1 MKNAIVLFWL
11 LHLLLIHSAIAQEF
25 QNLDFEFGQYNNQPV
40 KWATEGSNGH
50 VNLDS
55 IILKTGKKSLH
66 VNVKNGEIYVYLIL
80 SPHLIAGKTVAVTA
94 DLKRSAGDSVKGN
107 LLLFNP
113 SESPV
118 LSNDIPNNN
127 NWNTMTH
134 QAVFPKQYDSDRM
147 LLGFSI
153 QGSGNIWIDNVNI
166 KIDGANYGDGKPDFR
181 EPTNAE
187 ITSLNKTVIPISI
200 NQSSEDEKE
209 LKPLNK
215 LIGNAKIVGLGENSH
230 GSSSIFKV
238 KLRLVKYLVKN
249 LGFTLFA
256 LEAPA
261 VECDLIN
268 RYVLYGKGT
277 KREVIKNL
285 VYKVWQNEDIL
296 NIIEWI
302 KTYNETAKIK
312 VEFRGVDCQNS
323 ISALNYLLEVKKG
336 NPLHNAEVKKL
347 KQLFDYSLKEKK
359 GWEVVYQQLNKVDSI
374 YEIEKTS
381 DKIKRYLLIFRQGLT
396 FHSESTDYKLRD
408 QYMADNVDW
417 LIKHGRSSEK
427 IIVSADNQ
435 HINKSSA
442 VQGGYLNQM
451 YGKDYVNI
459 GFTYRAGHYAADGPK
474 KVYDVHP
481 PYLGTYEYFLSRS
494 RFNNFI
500 IDLRKSDIEYLNKK
514 AGFRVLGSRPQEG
527 SQFVEVNLR
536 SLFDVLIYLDKS
548 EPTVFLVP

>member
-1 MKNAIVLFWL
+1 VKNTIILFWL
-11 LHLLLIHSAIAQEF
+11 LHLFFIHSAISQEF
-25 QNLDFEFGQYNNQPV
+25 QNLDFEFGQYNDQPV
-40 KWATEGSNGH
+40 KWATEGSNGR

-66 VNVKNGEIYVYLIL
+66 VNVKNGQIYVYLIL
-80 SPHLIAGKTVAVTA
+80 SPHLIAGKTVAFTA

-113 SESPV
+113 SQSPV

-153 QGSGNIWIDNVNI
+153 QGSGNVWIDNVNI
-166 KIDGANYGDGKPDFR
+166 KIDGVNYGDGTPDFR

-187 ITSLNKTVIPISI
+187 ITILNKTVIPVST

-268 RYVLYGKGT
+268 QYVLYGKGS
-277 KREVIKNL
+277 KREVIQNL
-285 VYKVWQNEDIL
+285 VYKGWQNEDIL
-296 NIIEWI
+296 NIVEWI
-302 KTYNETAKIK
+302 KIYNETAKIK

-323 ISALNYLLEVKKG
+323 ISALNYLLDVKKD
-336 NPLHNAEVKKL
+336 NPLHNTEVKKL

-359 GWEVVYQQLNKVDSI
+359 EWEVVYQQLYKVDSI

-417 LIKHGRSSEK
+417 LIKHGRSNEK

-451 YGKDYVNI
+451 FGKDYVNI
-459 GFTYRAGHYAADGPK
+459 GFTYRAGHYAADGPE
-474 KVYDVHP
+474 KVYEVHP
-481 PYLGTYEYFLSRS
+481 PYLGTYEYFLSKS

-500 IDLRKSDIEYLNKK
+500 IDLRKNDIDYLNKK
-514 AGFRVLGSRPQEG
+514 AGFRVIGSRPQEG
-527 SQFVEVNLR
+527 SQFVEVNLK
-536 SLFDVLIYLDKS
+536 SLFDILIYLDKS
-548 EPTVFLVP
+548 EPTVFLDP

>member
-1 MKNAIVLFWL
+1 MRR
-11 LHLLLIHSAIAQEF
+11 LLL
-25 QNLDFEFGQYNNQPV
+25 N
-40 KWATEGSNGH
+40 
-50 VNLDS
+50 
-55 IILKTGKKSLH
+55 
-66 VNVKNGEIYVYLIL
+66 
-80 SPHLIAGKTVAVTA
+80 
-94 DLKRSAGDSVKGN
+94 KR
-107 LLLFNP
+107 
-113 SESPV
+113 
-118 LSNDIPNNN
+118 
-127 NWNTMTH
+127 
-134 QAVFPKQYDSDRM
+134 
-147 LLGFSI
+147 
-153 QGSGNIWIDNVNI
+153 
-166 KIDGANYGDGKPDFR
+166 
-181 EPTNAE
+181 
-187 ITSLNKTVIPISI
+187 VIPISI

-256 LEAPA
+256 LESPA

-268 RYVLYGKGT
+268 QYVLYGKAS
-277 KREVIKNL
+277 KREVIQNL
-285 VYKVWQNEDIL
+285 VYKLWQNEDIL
-296 NIIEWI
+296 NIVEWI

-323 ISALNYLLEVKKG
+323 ISALKYLLEVKKG
-336 NPLHNAEVKKL
+336 NPLHNTEVNKL

-359 GWEVVYQQLNKVDSI
+359 RWEVVYQQLNKVDSI
-374 YEIEKTS
+374 YEIDKTA

-435 HINKSSA
+435 HINKSTS

-459 GFTYRAGHYAADGPK
+459 GFTYRAGHYAADGPE

-481 PYLGTYEYFLSRS
+481 PYLGTYEYFLSKS

-500 IDLRKSDIEYLNKK
+500 IDLRKSDIDYLNMK

-527 SQFVEVNLR
+527 SQFVEVNLK

>member
-1 MKNAIVLFWL
+1 MKNTIILFWL

-25 QNLDFEFGQYNNQPV
+25 QNLDFEFGQYNDQPV

-80 SPHLIAGKTVAVTA
+80 SPHLIAGKTVAFTA
-94 DLKRSAGDSVKGN
+94 DLKQTAGDSVKGN

-113 SESPV
+113 NQSPI

-127 NWNTMTH
+127 NWNTIAH
-134 QAVFPKQYDSDRM
+134 QALFPKQYDSDRM

-166 KIDGANYGDGKPDFR
+166 KIDGVNYGDGTPDFR

-187 ITSLNKTVIPISI
+187 ITMLDKRVIPISI

-256 LEAPA
+256 LEAPT

-268 RYVLYGKGT
+268 QYVLYGKAS
-277 KREVIKNL
+277 KREVIQNL

-296 NIIEWI
+296 NIVEWI

-323 ISALNYLLEVKKG
+323 ISALNYLLDVKKD
-336 NPLHNAEVKKL
+336 NPLHNTEVKKL
-347 KQLFDYSLKEKK
+347 KELFDYSLKEKK
-359 GWEVVYQQLNKVDSI
+359 RWEVVYQQLNKVDSI
-374 YEIEKTS
+374 YEIEEKTS

-417 LIKHGRSSEK
+417 LIKHGRPSEK

-451 YGKDYVNI
+451 YGKDYINI
-459 GFTYRAGHYAADGPK
+459 GFTYRTGHYAADGPK
-474 KVYDVHP
+474 KMYEVHP
-481 PYLGTYEYFLSRS
+481 PYLGTYEYFLSKS

-500 IDLRKSDIEYLNKK
+500 IDLRKSDIDYLNKK
-514 AGFRVLGSRPQEG
+514 AGFRVLGSRPQEA
-527 SQFVEVNLR
+527 SQFVEVNLK
-536 SLFDVLIYLDKS
+536 SLFDILIYLDKS
-548 EPTVFLVP
+548 EPTEQL

>member
-1 MKNAIVLFWL
+1 
-11 LHLLLIHSAIAQEF
+11 
-25 QNLDFEFGQYNNQPV
+25 
-40 KWATEGSNGH
+40 
-50 VNLDS
+50 
-55 IILKTGKKSLH
+55 
-66 VNVKNGEIYVYLIL
+66 
-80 SPHLIAGKTVAVTA
+80 
-94 DLKRSAGDSVKGN
+94 
-107 LLLFNP
+107 
-113 SESPV
+113 
-118 LSNDIPNNN
+118 
-127 NWNTMTH
+127 MTH

-166 KIDGANYGDGKPDFR
+166 KIDGVNYGDGTPDFR
-181 EPTNAE
+181 EPTNSE
-187 ITSLNKTVIPISI
+187 ITILNKRVIPISI

-209 LKPLNK
+209 LKSLNK

-230 GSSSIFKV
+230 GSSSILKV

-268 RYVLYGKGT
+268 QYVLYGKGS
-277 KREVIKNL
+277 KREVIQNL

-296 NIIEWI
+296 SIIEWI

-323 ISALNYLLEVKKG
+323 ISALNYLLDVKKD
-336 NPLHNAEVKKL
+336 NPLHNTEVKKL
-347 KQLFDYSLKEKK
+347 KQLFDYSLREKK
-359 GWEVVYQQLNKVDSI
+359 RWEVVYQQLNKVDSI

-417 LIKHGRSSEK
+417 LIKHGRSGEK

-459 GFTYRAGHYAADGPK
+459 GFTYRTGHYAADGPK
-474 KVYDVHP
+474 KMYEVHP
-481 PYLGTYEYFLSRS
+481 PYLGTYEYFLSKS

-500 IDLRKSDIEYLNKK
+500 IDLRKSDIDYLNKK

-527 SQFVEVNLR
+527 SQFVEVNLK
-536 SLFDVLIYLDKS
+536 SLFDILIYLDKS
-548 EPTVFLVP
+548 EPTEQL

>member
-1 MKNAIVLFWL
+1 MKNTIILFWL
-11 LHLLLIHSAIAQEF
+11 LHLLLIHSVIAQEF

-40 KWATEGSNGH
+40 KWAIEGSNGH

-80 SPHLIAGKTVAVTA
+80 SPHLIAGKTVAFTA
-94 DLKRSAGDSVKGN
+94 DLKQSAGDSVKGN

-113 SESPV
+113 NQSPV

-166 KIDGANYGDGKPDFR
+166 KIDGVNYGDGTPDFR

-187 ITSLNKTVIPISI
+187 ITILNKRVIPISI

-256 LEAPA
+256 LEAPT

-268 RYVLYGKGT
+268 QYVLYGKGS
-277 KREVIKNL
+277 KREVIQNL

-296 NIIEWI
+296 NIVEWI

-336 NPLHNAEVKKL
+336 NPLHNTEVKKL

-359 GWEVVYQQLNKVDSI
+359 RWEVVYQQLNKVDSI
-374 YEIEKTS
+374 YEIEEKTS

-417 LIKHGRSSEK
+417 LIKHGRPGEK

-451 YGKDYVNI
+451 YGKDYINI
-459 GFTYRAGHYAADGPK
+459 GFTYRTGHYAADGPK
-474 KVYDVHP
+474 KMYEVHP
-481 PYLGTYEYFLSRS
+481 PYLGTYEYFLSKS

-500 IDLRKSDIEYLNKK
+500 IDLRKSDIDYLNKK
-514 AGFRVLGSRPQEG
+514 AGFRVLGSRPQEA
-527 SQFVEVNLR
+527 SQFVEVNLK
-536 SLFDVLIYLDKS
+536 SLFDILIYLDKS
-548 EPTVFLVP
+548 EPTEQL